1 MAANDDVEMKD
12 VSDEEDEEEEIAADL
27 DPDEGSLSLGLSLRH
42 VILHSGYLQR
52 LATIRKRKEKTK
64 KKTKTPRNSAQATA
78 THNLLSATKAIGLML
93 FAAIIL
99 VSSAIPMI
107 TLSSTMP
114 RLATLQLPRGRAS
127 NPSM

>member
-42 VILHSGYLQR
+42 VILHSEYLQR
-52 LATIRKRKEKTK
+52 LATIRKRKERM

-93 FAAIIL
+93 FAATIL